1 MFCHC
6 RSVIYHAVICG
17 LSIKPSGPA
26 TSRLSGDFGRATIN
40 QGTDLGARG
49 YIVYM
54 VWYMVC
60 VAKLNKRCDNK
71 QMIQIDTQ
79 TDGDSWDG
87 KTL

>member
-1 MFCHC
+1 MPALFHCWPYGEIFCQIQ
-6 RSVIYHAVICG
+6 V
-17 LSIKPSGPA
+17 SG
-26 TSRLSGDFGRATIN
+26 SGGGQEWFWGGSTGWADMR
-40 QGTDLGARG
+40 GARG

-71 QMIQIDTQ
+71 QMIQIDTK
-79 TDGDSWDG
+79 TDGDSWEG